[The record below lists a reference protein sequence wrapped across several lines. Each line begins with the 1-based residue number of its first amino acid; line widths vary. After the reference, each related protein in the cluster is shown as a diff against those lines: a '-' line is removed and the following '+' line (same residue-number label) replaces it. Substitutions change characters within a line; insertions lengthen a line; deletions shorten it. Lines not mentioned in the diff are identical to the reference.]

1 MKKRFNYP
9 AFIIIILVTL
19 AVLFPIYWIIATS
32 LKTGNQAFQI
42 PPAWFFNP
50 TMDNYKNVLGA
61 SDAIGARDLTVNL
74 LNSVIVTFGATFLS
88 LVFGLPAAYALARF
102 NFKRKDNLS
111 FWILSL
117 RMMPPI
123 AAVIPIYYLASRI
136 KLLGSY
142 YIIILI
148 YLIFSLPFVIWLM
161 RGFFNDLPVA
171 IEEAARV
178 DGATRIQVFFKIALP
193 LSLPAIAATTILTWI
208 FAWNE
213 FLFAVILSN
222 KNTATV
228 PVGIM
233 SFMTMYNV
241 YWNNMAA
248 AAVVAFLPVVILS
261 LFVGRY
267 IVRGMT
273 LGSVKY

>member
-42 PPAWFFNP
+42 PPAWVFTP
-50 TMDNYKNVLGA
+50 TLDNYKSVLGA
-61 SDAIGARDLTVNL
+61 STSIGARNLLKNL
-74 LNSVIVTFGATFLS
+74 LNSVIVTSGATFLS

-102 NFKRKDNLS
+102 NFKRRENLS

-117 RMMPPI
+117 RMMPPM
-123 AAVIPIYYLASRI
+123 AAVIPLYYIASRL
-136 KLLGSY
+136 KLLGTY
-142 YIIILI
+142 YILIIV
-148 YLIFSLPFVIWLM
+148 YLIFSLPLVVWLM
-161 RGFFNDLPVA
+161 RGFFKDVPA
-171 IEEAARV
+171 SIEEAARV
-178 DGATRIQVFFKIALP
+178 DGATRIQVFLKIALP

-222 KNTATV
+222 RHTATI
-228 PVGIM
+228 PVA
-233 SFMTMYNV
+233 MTYYQTQFTV
-241 YWNNMAA
+241 YWNSMAA
-248 AAVVAFLPVVILS
+248 GAVVAFLPVIIVS
-261 LFVGRY
+261 LFAGRY
-267 IVRGMT
+267 LVRGMT